1 MAEILCPM
9 CGQTNPDE
17 QETCQH
23 CQARL
28 KPLIADS
35 PTESS
40 LSANDLEDLYVDDDT
55 NHPSDEPLDEPAES
69 DNWLTRIRNNI
80 EGDPLMDDSSQPEE
94 SEDDNDADDDWLA
107 RIRTLKTNDN
117 SDPETP
123 ETDSLF
129 QLDNDSSIEENEG
142 SIPDWLSELGNST
155 SLPPTSEVE
164 SQLTDWLESAGE
176 PPTQQTDSVEE
187 TPAALSLL
195 AEPGQEPGLTFDA
208 EPDSIPDWLTRE
220 ETPSQS
226 ETATAEDTP
235 DWMDL
240 VDDEVPAPKAEYQPE
255 EQPAASTSEQSI
267 PDLFDETRDADLP
280 ADKEIADAEIL
291 NLLSDIDPKKVVQ
304 TESPPQ
310 SETATTQDTP
320 DWMDLVDDE
329 VPAPKAEYQ
338 PEEQAAASTSEQSI
352 PDLFDET
359 QDADL
364 PADKEIADAEILNLL
379 SDIDPKEVVQSA
391 SPPPTKED
399 DPREETPPQSETAT
413 TDDIPDWMDLV
424 NDKAPAPN
432 AESQP
437 DEQAAA
443 PTSDQISPDPFHET
457 RDADPPADK
466 EITDAASPPPTEE
479 DYPDWLRKL
488 EGRPATDHDSRPSSM
503 PMGALTTD
511 ESIDDSFFDAG
522 ELPTWLGNGS
532 KKEGATDEVET
543 SADDLSPSVL
553 PQWLEAM
560 RPVEVVAKK
569 SSDAKDHG
577 LTETSG
583 PLAGISG
590 VLKAE
595 PEMARLQKIPKYSG
609 ELEVSGEQLK
619 NAAVFLKLLEQES
632 TVQTVAPT
640 PTVSTQRVS
649 RVIIAV
655 LFFIVVSFVIIS
667 SGQPNAPSFQGMVPA
682 EVLSASEKI
691 SMLSPEDT
699 VLIAFDYEPGTSGEI
714 NTAAAPVLDHIMLK
728 GAKMALISTSPTGP
742 ALAEEML
749 NSTLNEHRYMSGN
762 QYVNL
767 GYIPGGASGL
777 LGFTQIPQRITPLSF
792 DGMAAWDTRPLE
804 GIHKM
809 TDFSLVLV
817 ITDNPDIART
827 WFEQI
832 QPTLAET
839 PIIAIVSAQA
849 EPIVKPYYG
858 DDSAQIQGLVSGILG
873 GAAYE
878 QTTGRA
884 NLASKYWN
892 ALNLGIMT
900 SIIVILLG
908 STVNVATTMIKRN
921 HNKHTTRKAS

>member
-291 NLLSDIDPKKVVQ
+291 NLLSDIDPK
-304 TESPPQ
+304 
-310 SETATTQDTP
+310 
-320 DWMDLVDDE
+320 
-329 VPAPKAEYQ
+329 
-338 PEEQAAASTSEQSI
+338 
-352 PDLFDET
+352 
-359 QDADL
+359 
-364 PADKEIADAEILNLL
+364 
-379 SDIDPKEVVQSA
+379 EVVQA
-391 SPPPTKED
+391 ESPPPTKED

-466 EITDAASPPPTEE
+466 EITDTASPPPTEE